1 MNKCNVAS
9 IKKEE
14 IIVPKVLPN
23 FMYND
28 LKMIELYSKDE
39 VLFNE
44 LRKGFYIFLILSL
57 VILILFG

>member
-1 MNKCNVAS
+1 
-9 IKKEE
+9 
-14 IIVPKVLPN
+14 
-23 FMYND
+23 MYND

-57 VILILFG
+57 VILILFGWIVLLELVVFI